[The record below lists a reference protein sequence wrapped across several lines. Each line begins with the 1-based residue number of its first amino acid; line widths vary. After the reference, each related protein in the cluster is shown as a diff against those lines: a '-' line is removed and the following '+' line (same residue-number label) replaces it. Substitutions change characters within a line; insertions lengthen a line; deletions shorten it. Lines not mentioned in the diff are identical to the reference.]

1 MSTKIQENCPR
12 CGANLTRK
20 LGVMFCHNCGAPLR
34 PSQPERI
41 LPKAEG
47 QKPGTKRKTLTVVL
61 IAAGVL
67 VLFVCVAVAAIRARN
82 SRQIALASELCD
94 AAADGELGNVERL
107 LAHGAEV
114 NAKNS
119 SGMTPLHLAAGNG
132 HKDVAELLLAH
143 GAEVNAKNSSGMTP
157 LHLAAGN
164 GHKDV
169 AELLLAHGAEVNAKD
184 NFGNT
189 PLHCATIPETGV
201 MQLLL
206 AHGAD
211 VNAKE
216 IYGFTP
222 LHYQALCGREDSAKV
237 LLSHGA
243 DVNAKNK
250 EGRTPLDC
258 ATDYGHV
265 HVVELLLASGAKR

>member
-1 MSTKIQENCPR
+1 
-12 CGANLTRK
+12 
-20 LGVMFCHNCGAPLR
+20 MFCHNCGAPLR

-94 AAADGELGNVERL
+94 AAADGELGNVER
-107 LAHGAEV
+107 
-114 NAKNS
+114 
-119 SGMTPLHLAAGNG
+119 
-132 HKDVAELLLAH
+132 LLAH